1 MNTIFKYLCVPA
13 LIILPASSIYAEGED
28 IKLQNEK
35 SLTGPDNDYHGK
47 NLFIEWTKGNNGG
60 DAPVKGANI
69 TAQNITIENKFS
81 RQ

>member
-28 IKLQNEK
+28 VKLQNEK

-47 NLFIEWTKGNNGG
+47 KPFYNMDK
-60 DAPVKGANI
+60 
-69 TAQNITIENKFS
+69 
-81 RQ
+81 R